1 MIIRYASLSLALC
14 LAHPAAQLD
23 AQESN
28 PDTAELNRLLV
39 QSLER
44 KAAIREARQRERER
58 KAAEAEA
65 AGAEDAAAD
74 DMFDVSAEAVAD
86 AAEAV
91 LDAAEN
97 ASAPEPVYVFDA
109 TIVDDYLK
117 SSPPYGVRWMPRL
130 EAFDLAV
137 RDALAK
143 DPSVDT
149 AASALLAQ
157 SNLSQEQLATL
168 IRLWVEAEFFEYL
181 FGDKLAPE
189 RDRWREEMI
198 AFAQQYGDSP
208 IVIEAAAMAFDGQEI
223 CETDIPLRL
232 IEGREDR
239 PDVVWRAARANRC
252 PKSVNGFVA
261 EHPEFALGALIH
273 MEDYGRIELA
283 GRLPLGAWLVRDEAL
298 ARVAPEDREALST
311 VLYRRH
317 LSNLL
322 SAGFTKQ
329 AVAFLESLPEPTVS
343 RILAPDERDFF
354 ATVDGLPARI
364 AAEEDTSTLR
374 GSVAT
379 AYFLEGRKDAARVM
393 LEEGDALQK
402 QRAWLDCA
410 MNASPTEKR
419 ECAQQRNPET
429 WALMLGHMLDTP
441 SEDPYPLAEIFFGNS
456 FLSSTGGGLGAGAE
470 LQCRLF
476 AEARFGDI
484 CANLRER
491 VASRL
496 LDHESSYNREDHD
509 SAMAAIESNALP
521 EFATLRAEYASLID
535 AKLEQTGRPEPRN
548 YRRESIDPIHPSFV
562 ERRLPEGIAP
572 YSPRSG
578 GEDDSDDETKWPESW
593 SDLSPGFWPVRWE
606 QAGERA
612 AVVSVSPYYN
622 PSGEISQG
630 GYWVHLSEDGGRS
643 WKTPLFTGLAQFW
656 PYIVAP
662 RSDLSMLGEDGLTIE
677 VAVFEID
684 TASITYPPVGLA
696 TRREET
702 GLVLNIPFDRLT
714 ADSDSDG
721 LSDLAEA
728 HLLLD
733 REGDARPF
741 MLGSG
746 SGEQCPRIPTR
757 QTLATAAMLSRIFR
771 VDSQAI
777 IEPIGRSGDA
787 LEFGK
792 WQRKEDPILAPLFL
806 RGDPADFACVDA
818 GKPVLVYSAEQVEEL
833 QRRSPDFRTV
843 ELPKGVWNADR
854 TRGFVEWS
862 AGWTGGTLR
871 LIWKD
876 GAWEI
881 DEISRWIT

>member
-1 MIIRYASLSLALC
+1 MNIRFASLALAFC
-14 LAHPAAQLD
+14 LALPATQLH
-23 AQESN
+23 AQETN

-58 KAAEAEA
+58 EAAEAEA
-65 AGAEDAAAD
+65 AGAEDAAAED
-74 DMFDVSAEAVAD
+74 LLDMSAEAVAD

-91 LDAAEN
+91 LDAAED
-97 ASAPEPVYVFDA
+97 AGAPEPVYVFDA
-109 TIVDDYLK
+109 TIVEDYLK
-117 SSPPYGVRWMPRL
+117 SSPPYGIRWMPRL

-143 DPSVDT
+143 EPSVDS

-157 SNLSQEQLATL
+157 TDLSQEQLATL
-168 IRLWVEAEFFEYL
+168 IRLWVEAEFFEFI
-181 FGDKLAPE
+181 FGEGLVPE

-198 AFAQQYGDSP
+198 AFAQQYGDAP
-208 IVIEAAAMAFDGQEI
+208 IVIEVAAIAFDGQEN
-223 CETDIPLRL
+223 CATDIPLRL

-252 PKSVNGFVA
+252 PKSMNGFVS
-261 EHPEFALGALIH
+261 EHPEFALGAIIH

-283 GRLPLGAWLVRDEAL
+283 GKLPIAAWLVRDEAL
-298 ARVAPEDREALST
+298 ARVAPEDREAVAT

-317 LSNLL
+317 LTNLL
-322 SAGFTKQ
+322 SAGFTTQ
-329 AVAFLESLPEPTVS
+329 AVAFIESQPESTVS
-343 RILAPDERDFF
+343 RILEPDERDFF
-354 ATVDGLPARI
+354 ATVDGLPALVS
-364 AAEEDTSTLR
+364 AEEDTSTLR

-379 AYFLEGRKDAARVM
+379 AYFLAGREEAARAM
-393 LEEGDALQK
+393 LQQGGALEK

-410 MNASPTEKR
+410 INASPTEKK
-419 ECAQQRNPET
+419 ECAQQRDPET

-441 SEDPYPLAEIFFGNS
+441 SEDPYPLAETFFGNS

-484 CANLRER
+484 CANLSKY

-521 EFATLRAEYASLID
+521 EFATLQAEYARLVD
-535 AKLEQTGRPEPRN
+535 AKLEQTGRPEPRSF
-548 YRRESIDPIHPSFV
+548 RRESIDPIHPSFA
-562 ERRLPEGIAP
+562 ERPLPEGVAP
-572 YSPRSG
+572 YSPEAAAG
-578 GEDDSDDETKWPESW
+578 NGDEEETRWPEGW
-593 SDLSPGFWPVRWE
+593 AELSPGFWPVRWE
-606 QAGERA
+606 QDGERA

-630 GYWVHLSEDGGRS
+630 GYWVHLSENSGRS
-643 WKTPLFTGLAQFW
+643 WKTPLFTGLAQYW

-662 RSDLSMLGEDGLTIE
+662 QSGLPMIGEDRLTIE
-677 VAVFEID
+677 VAVFELD

-702 GLVLNIPFDRLT
+702 GLVLEIPLERLT

-741 MLGSG
+741 ILGSG
-746 SGEQCPRIPTR
+746 NSEQCPRVPTR

-792 WQRKEDPILAPLFL
+792 WQRKEDPIMAPLFL

-818 GKPVLVYSAEQVEEL
+818 GQPVLVYSPEQVKEL

-871 LIWKD
+871 LIWTD
-876 GAWEI
+876 GEWVI